1 MVICPGFTRSQDSMA
16 NQVAYVELG
25 LSCADVCKALD
36 QGTKGKRLKELGQPV
51 LEAIE
56 RLRA

>member
-1 MVICPGFTRSQDSMA
+1 MICPGFTRSQDSMA

-25 LSCADVCKALD
+25 LFCVDVCKALD
-36 QGTKGKRLKELGQPV
+36 RGIKGRRLKGISQPV